1 MSRVI
6 SVLIDLLGIL
16 IISQCFFEVIVG
28 GVKQLFTYFKIVV
41 QQSSVVLESISLLV
55 MSSRNAELKE
65 TSKWLFKKDA
75 KM

>member
-28 GVKQLFTYFKIVV
+28 GVKQVFTYLKIVV
-41 QQSSVVLESISLLV
+41 QQLSLVLESISLLV

>member
-6 SVLIDLLGIL
+6 SVLIDSLGIL